1 MRILFGRSFKRYK
14 ARTTA
19 YRFRRSTATKFTDV
33 NTVTVSNK
41 TTAKTISKLYGGKR
55 YYVRC
60 RTCTKRRAIKT
71 YSPLGAAQKSSMTGA
86 I

>member
-41 TTAKTISKLYGGKR
+41 PTAKTISKFYGGKR

-60 RTCTKRRAIKT
+60 RTYKKVGNTNFFSSR
-71 YSPLGAAQKSSMTGA
+71 SGAKAANEKK
-86 I
+86 

>member
-41 TTAKTISKLYGGKR
+41 TTVKTISKLYGGKK

-60 RTCTKRRAIKT
+60 RTYKKASNKNLFSSR
-71 YSPLGAAQKSSMTGA
+71 SGAKAANAKK
-86 I
+86 

>member
-41 TTAKTISKLYGGKR
+41 TTVKTISKLYGGKR

-60 RTCTKRRAIKT
+60 RTYKKACNKNFFSSR
-71 YSPLGAAQKSSMTGA
+71 SGAKAANAKK
-86 I
+86 